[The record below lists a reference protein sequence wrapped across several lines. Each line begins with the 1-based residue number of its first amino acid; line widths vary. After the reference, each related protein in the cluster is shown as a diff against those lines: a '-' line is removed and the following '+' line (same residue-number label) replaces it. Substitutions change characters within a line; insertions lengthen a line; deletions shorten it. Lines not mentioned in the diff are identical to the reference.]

1 MKSRTLLLPC
11 PSQQAPTSASVRKTT
26 VTSSKHQR
34 QRTQTISRS
43 TSHHN
48 PFHQENQGDATSTP
62 LASTSLAPIS
72 STQESAANSNQFHQ
86 IPTYSTETRESI
98 SSNVSTLLLRPLTKE
113 FVAST
118 TRTASTPAISPQA
131 QTQASPTLPRI
142 EDILHLPTLTL
153 PAQVSPKHPTPRAAQ
168 LPL

>member
-11 PSQQAPTSASVRKTT
+11 PSQQAPSSASIRKNHCYFLQASATENSDHFP
-26 VTSSKHQR
+26 VNQSSQPLSPR
-34 QRTQTISRS
+34 
-43 TSHHN
+43 
-48 PFHQENQGDATSTP
+48 NQGSATSIP
-62 LASTSLAPIS
+62 LAHTSLAPIS

-142 EDILHLPTLTL
+142 EDIYHKTTCP
-153 PAQVSPKHPTPRAAQ
+153 
-168 LPL
+168 

>member
-11 PSQQAPTSASVRKTT
+11 PSQQEPTSASVRKTT
-26 VTSSKHQR
+26 VTSSKLQR

-48 PFHQENQGDATSTP
+48 PFHQENQGNATSTP

-98 SSNVSTLLLRPLTKE
+98 SSNVSTLLLRPLTKGIRRQYHPYCE
-113 FVAST
+113 HTSNFTPGPHSGLAHSASH
-118 TRTASTPAISPQA
+118 RGH
-131 QTQASPTLPRI
+131 
-142 EDILHLPTLTL
+142 LHTCP
-153 PAQVSPKHPTPRAAQ
+153 P
-168 LPL
+168 

>member
-26 VTSSKHQR
+26 VTSSKLQR

-48 PFHQENQGDATSTP
+48 PFHQENHGSATSTP
-62 LASTSLAPIS
+62 PASTSLAPIS

-118 TRTASTPAISPQA
+118 TCEHTSNFTPGAHSGLAHPASH
-131 QTQASPTLPRI
+131 RGH
-142 EDILHLPTLTL
+142 LHTCP
-153 PAQVSPKHPTPRAAQ
+153 P
-168 LPL
+168 